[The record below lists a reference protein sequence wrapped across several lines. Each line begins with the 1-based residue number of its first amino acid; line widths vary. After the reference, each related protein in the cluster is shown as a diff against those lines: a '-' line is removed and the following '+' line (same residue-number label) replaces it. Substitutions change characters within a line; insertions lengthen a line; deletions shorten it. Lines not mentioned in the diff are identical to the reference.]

1 LDLKWVMLISM
12 IKNAFQ
18 LPESFT
24 LGSLPLKEGLAP
36 SLFQGPFPKIS
47 QPLTKVLNL
56 LDTQTTDGL
65 SVHLQSPALKRRYWQ
80 RQHAKEYERLK
91 ALFQHAEWIRQTLEA
106 RGCLQLKNSFDR
118 DMLHFQQLDTL
129 YARLTT
135 QEEALLNPF
144 ETWVFQQ
151 VQQLQRL
158 FNSLKASF
166 KQGWDVLVDS
176 KENARHLQ
184 AQRLLQQWVFHLC
197 QRHRQKGMA
206 ADLLQDVYILQQRQ
220 AH

>member
-1 LDLKWVMLISM
+1 MLISM
-12 IKNAFQ
+12 MKNAFQ

-24 LGSLPLKEGLAP
+24 LGSLPLKEGPAP

-47 QPLTKVLNL
+47 QPLTKVFDL

-91 ALFQHAEWIRQTLEA
+91 AISQHADWIRQTLEA

-118 DMLHFQQLDTL
+118 DMLHLEQLYYL
-129 YARLTT
+129 YARLKA

-158 FNSLKASF
+158 FNRLKASV
-166 KQGWDVLVDS
+166 KQGWYVLVDAE
-176 KENARHLQ
+176 ENGRQAQ
-184 AQRLLQQWVFHLC
+184 AQRLFQQWVFHLC
-197 QRHRQKGMA
+197 QRHRQKGMG
-206 ADLLQDVYILQQRQ
+206 ADLLQEVYILQQRQ

>member
-1 LDLKWVMLISM
+1 MLISM